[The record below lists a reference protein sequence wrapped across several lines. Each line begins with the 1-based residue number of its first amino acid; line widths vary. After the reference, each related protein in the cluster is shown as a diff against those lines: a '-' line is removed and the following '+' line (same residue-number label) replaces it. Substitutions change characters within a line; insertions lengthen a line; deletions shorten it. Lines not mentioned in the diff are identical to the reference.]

1 MENKQQYPKHKTIVF
16 LALFLAVIISSNTV
30 TGAAFFQDQ
39 LQQDDNEYVEFS
51 GTVED
56 NQTGNALVF
65 ATISVEQTNISTITN
80 TDGEFLIKI
89 PKNLT
94 GGTIS
99 IAILGYKTKRIPISE
114 LSSENNRI
122 KLDIL
127 VTVLSEIN
135 VKLPKDAKA
144 LVRMTFKKKS
154 ENYLNKEALM
164 TAFYRETIKKRK
176 KNVSLAEAIV
186 NIYKQPYAASK
197 RDYITLYKDR
207 KSTDYSK
214 LDTVALKLQGGPFNA
229 LYIDLMK
236 YPEYVFTEDVMD
248 LYLFSFAPSTTVNG
262 KTVYVVRFKQRADI
276 YKPLYYGKLFIDAE
290 TLALTSAVYN
300 LNVEDRKQASEL
312 FVLKKPRNVFVYPT
326 EAAYR
331 VDYREKD
338 GKWLYGY
345 SNVQLSFKI
354 NRKGKLFNSYY
365 SLTSEMAVTDWKLN
379 TDGESVKGRDRLRP
393 SVIIS
398 DEASGFSDPEF
409 WGAYNVIEPEKSIE
423 SAIHK
428 IRKQLKKVNS
438 EDVDSI

>member
-1 MENKQQYPKHKTIVF
+1 
-16 LALFLAVIISSNTV
+16 
-30 TGAAFFQDQ
+30 
-39 LQQDDNEYVEFS
+39 
-51 GTVED
+51 
-56 NQTGNALVF
+56 
-65 ATISVEQTNISTITN
+65 
-80 TDGEFLIKI
+80 
-89 PKNLT
+89 
-94 GGTIS
+94 
-99 IAILGYKTKRIPISE
+99 
-114 LSSENNRI
+114 
-122 KLDIL
+122 
-127 VTVLSEIN
+127 
-135 VKLPKDAKA
+135 
-144 LVRMTFKKKS
+144 
-154 ENYLNKEALM
+154 YLNKEALM

-338 GKWLYGY
+338 GQWLYGY

>member
-1 MENKQQYPKHKTIVF
+1 MENKKHFPNHITTIF
-16 LALFLAVIISSNTV
+16 IALILAVLISSNSIF
-30 TGAAFFQDQ
+30 GASLFQDQ
-39 LQQDDNEYVEFS
+39 VQQFDNEYIEIS

-56 NQTGNALVF
+56 IQTGNPLVF

-89 PKNLT
+89 PKEMLN
-94 GGTIS
+94 GTIS
-99 IAILGYKTKRIPISE
+99 VAILGFKTKRIPISQ
-114 LSSENNRI
+114 LSKENNRI
-122 KLDIL
+122 KLEVL
-127 VTVLSEIN
+127 VTELSEIN

-144 LVRMTFKKKS
+144 LVKMTLKKRG
-154 ENYLNKEALM
+154 ENYLDKEVLM

-176 KNVSLAEAIV
+176 KNLSLAEAID
-186 NIYKQPYAASK
+186 NIYKQPNSVSK
-197 RDYITLYKDR
+197 RDYIKLYKDR

-229 LYIDLMK
+229 LYVDLMK
-236 YPEYVFTEDVMD
+236 YPSYVFTEDVMD
-248 LYLFSFAPSTTVNG
+248 LYIFSFAPSTTVNG
-262 KTVYVVRFKQRADI
+262 KPVYVVRFKQRADI

-300 LNVEDRKQASEL
+300 LNVEDKKLASEL
-312 FVLKKPRNVFVYPT
+312 FVLRKPRNVFVYPT

-331 VDYREKD
+331 VDYRVKD
-338 GKWLYGY
+338 GLWYYGY

-354 NRKGKLFNSYY
+354 NKKGKLFNSFY
-365 SLTSEMAVTDWKLN
+365 SLTSEMAITDWKVN
-379 TDGESVKGRDRLRP
+379 TDGEIVKGRDRLRP

-423 SAIHK
+423 SAINK
-428 IRKQLKKVNS
+428 IKRQLNKVNL
-438 EDVDSI
+438 

>member
-1 MENKQQYPKHKTIVF
+1 MENKKNFPNQITTVF
-16 LALFLAVIISSNTV
+16 IALFLAVLIPSNSV
-30 TGAAFFQDQ
+30 FGATLFQDQ
-39 LQQDDNEYVEFS
+39 IQQDENEYVEFS

-56 NQTGNALVF
+56 NQTGTPLVF

-89 PKNLT
+89 PKDMMN
-94 GGTIS
+94 GTIS
-99 IAILGYKTKRIPISE
+99 IAILGFKTKHIPISQ
-114 LSSENNRI
+114 LSNENNRI
-122 KLDIL
+122 KLEVL
-127 VTVLSEIN
+127 VTELSEIN

-144 LVRMTFKKKS
+144 LVKMTLKKKG
-154 ENYLNKEALM
+154 ENYLNDEVLM

-186 NIYKQPYAASK
+186 NIYKQPNNVSK
-197 RDYITLYKDR
+197 RDYIKLYKDR

-229 LYIDLMK
+229 LYVDLMK
-236 YPEYVFTEDVMD
+236 YPSYIFTEDVMD
-248 LYLFSFAPSTTVNG
+248 LYIFSFGPSTTVNG

-300 LNVEDRKQASEL
+300 LNVEDKKLASEL
-312 FVLKKPRNVFVYPT
+312 FVLRKPRNVFVYPT

-331 VDYREKD
+331 VDYRVKD
-338 GKWLYGY
+338 GMWYYGY

-354 NRKGKLFNSYY
+354 NKKGKLFNSFY

-423 SAIHK
+423 SAINK
-428 IRKQLKKVNS
+428 IKRQLKKVNL
-438 EDVDSI
+438 